1 MKILSRHWKVI
12 WQSAL
17 FGVLYWIIAS
27 VFDAFV
33 FHERQFFVSL
43 LFPPPHE
50 FFLRLFAFC
59 FIAAVSF
66 FITYRLSKEE
76 CALDEKENL
85 RKSAE
90 EALRATNQTLH
101 TLLQAS
107 PLAVIAIDKQCKVK
121 FWGPAAEHIFGWKE
135 DEVIGQI
142 IPIMPQEKCFEF
154 NKMQEKTGGNSSHKG
169 MEMVCLKKDGSQIDV
184 EGWAAQLKSYDNEV
198 SGTIVLFADI
208 AERKR
213 MELALVESEKKYKG
227 LFQDLRDVI
236 YMSTPDGRMLDINE
250 AGIKLL
256 GYSSMEE
263 ILNLNLVNDVYAY
276 PEDRKRLIGLLNK
289 KAFVDDFETILKK
302 KNGEHII
309 VQLNVKAQKNKD
321 GSLNFIRGIIRD
333 ITDKKK
339 LEQQLLHSQKL
350 EAIGQLAGGV
360 AHDFNNILTAVIG
373 YANLLKMKLREDDPS
388 HAYVDAV
395 LSTAERGASL
405 TQSLLT
411 FGRKQS
417 VELRPVDL
425 NNVIERICK
434 LLLRLIGE
442 DIELKTILAGN
453 EITVMADSLQLE
465 QVLMN
470 LATNA
475 RDAMLNGGLLT
486 IETQEIEL
494 GSDLIKHHSYMKSGR
509 YALVSFTDTG
519 MGMDETTKTKIFEPF
534 FTTKEVGKGTGLGLS
549 IVYGIIKQHQGYI
562 NVYTEEGKGTTFKIY
577 LPLAQTGKIDET
589 QPENLK
595 VSGILNEVILLGED
609 DKMVRKIIKT
619 MLEEFGYK
627 VIEASNGEEALNKF
641 TENKDIV
648 SLLLLD
654 LIMPKKSGKE
664 VFDEIKKIKPDIK
677 VIFTSGYSADL
688 INKEGIMKDRC
699 SFIPKPVSPTEL
711 LKLVEEVLG
720 GKA

>member
-43 LFPPPHE
+43 FSPPSHE
-50 FFLRLFAFC
+50 FFLRFFALC
-59 FIAAVSF
+59 FIIAVSF
-66 FITYRLSKEE
+66 FITCKLTREE
-76 CALDEKENL
+76 CALAEKENL

-90 EALRATNQTLH
+90 DALRATNQTLH

-107 PLAVIAIDKQCKVK
+107 PLVVIAIDKQCKVK

-135 DEVIGQI
+135 DEVIGQL

-154 NKMQEKTGGNSSHKG
+154 NEMQKNGRRSTSHKG
-169 MEMVCLKKDGSQIDV
+169 IEMVCLKKDGSQIDV
-184 EGWAAQLKSYDNEV
+184 EGWAAPLRSYDDEV
-198 SGTIVLFADI
+198 IGTIVLFADI
-208 AERKR
+208 TERKS
-213 MELALVESEKKYKG
+213 MELELVESEKKYRG
-227 LFQDLRDVI
+227 LFEDLRDVI

-289 KAFVDDFETILKK
+289 KAFVDDFETILRK

-321 GSLNFIRGIIRD
+321 GSLKFIRGIIRD

-425 NNVIERICK
+425 NSVIERICK
-434 LLLRLIGE
+434 LLIRLIGE
-442 DIELKTILAGN
+442 DIELKTILANN

-475 RDAMLNGGLLT
+475 RDAMPNGGLLT

-509 YALVSFTDTG
+509 YALVSFTDIG

-562 NVYTEEGKGTTFKIY
+562 NVYSEKEKGTTFKIY

-595 VSGILNEVILLGED
+595 VSGMLNEVILLGED

-688 INKEGIMKDRC
+688 INKEGITKDRC

-711 LKLVEEVLG
+711 LKLVEEVLS